1 MQMITI
7 LMAVMLALVY
17 KSPRAHKS
25 KHETTMA
32 CSLLLES
39 VHNNNT
45 ALLMVDNY
53 VYLHLAIS
61 MMHK

>member
-7 LMAVMLALVY
+7 LMAAALTY

-39 VHNNNT
+39 VNNNNT
-45 ALLMVDNY
+45 AHLMADTMIIMFTCIWPF
-53 VYLHLAIS
+53 A
-61 MMHK
+61 